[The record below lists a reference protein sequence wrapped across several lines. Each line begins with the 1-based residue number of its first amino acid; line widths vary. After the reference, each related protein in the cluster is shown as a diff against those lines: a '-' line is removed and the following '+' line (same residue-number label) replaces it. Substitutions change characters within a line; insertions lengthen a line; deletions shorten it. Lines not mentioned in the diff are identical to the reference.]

1 MVYSNTKYGK
11 LQILE
16 RVKIENDNHITYKA
30 ICECGNIIYIR
41 ASNIRNNERQH
52 CIHCSSKFN
61 THHKTNTKLFNV
73 WQTMKQRCYYYKNKD
88 FNNYGGRVL
97 LFVMNG
103 KIILNLSIIGLLKT
117 ITKKIYK

>member
-1 MVYSNTKYGK
+1 MDYSNTKYGK

-88 FNNYGGRVL
+88 FNN
-97 LFVMNG
+97 
-103 KIILNLSIIGLLKT
+103 
-117 ITKKIYK
+117 